1 MPVQVSKVTHNN
13 KGHFYR
19 IAIDIAKEGAEVW
32 DLTPYFK
39 GRVGDDNFGLQI
51 VWYYQGRLLD
61 VTNKTP
67 YIKGNV
73 GHYSFDEK
81 KNLQMAPDADVVTSH
96 GKPSDCQANGQATYY
111 FPQQMFPTD
120 GIFKG
125 FIGLEDENQ
134 NLTGVDIWF
143 RVLPGVA
150 KMGHACDVYVDV
162 LDKTIADFKEK
173 IRQQS
178 IDFDAAL
185 QLELQKEKDLIQQ
198 KLDAAGDAMDED
210 TAVLKKLAAAVG
222 AVQAQIDAKNIVTHQ
237 QFDDLSKEIVKIA
250 TETFTQPKAVASL
263 NELQTAY
270 PTGSEGVFVTTDTNH
285 YYVWQDN
292 SWHDCGE
299 FFTEGIADGSIHLQ
313 KFDSSLQG
321 AFTPDVTEVNIK
333 LNNGFLNVKDNQ
345 VHSNKEVTQNSEG
358 RYSDDIPVTPG
369 EEYFVHG
376 QSFWSGSLVVFR
388 NNNGIVDFYPKNT
401 LDHTVHTLRVVV
413 PRDANTMVIN
423 TDSYTVPRAFKITAY
438 NTFEQVVQNL
448 GFLLDKKKLNFQDF
462 GIQKTS
468 QYGFWSHKD
477 GAFHPLTPNDT
488 NADIAY
494 QPIKV
499 SPLEVYRITGCS
511 AWDARLYTIID
522 AQGNVIS
529 SYPDQEDQFKSI
541 QTTVVMPANAAF
553 LEINEVLPGATTKV
567 EKATSVVSSGELSGM
582 KWCAIGDSWT
592 TIHADKGQGYVNDVA
607 KELGIVADNAG
618 GSGTGYMTKYKT
630 EPFYQRKVSSDANV
644 YTIFGSFNDAYNA
657 KFRFGQSG
665 DTGTDTFWGAIKATV
680 DNIYSTNFDAQIGI
694 IAPGP
699 WGAINPHLDKNAKMS
714 SLATF
719 EDSTI
724 GDMTI
729 VEFAEKYVQTLHD
742 FAKENS
748 LPFLDLYHHSN
759 LRPWDSNFINKYY
772 HGSYYTDTTHPNAAA
787 FTKFIAPKVAAFIK
801 KIV

>member
-1 MPVQVSKVTHNN
+1 MQTQVVTLDVL
-13 KGHFYR
+13 KPIGTT
-19 IAIDIAKEGAEVW
+19 V
-32 DLTPYFK
+32 DLSDSFNA
-39 GRVGDDNFGLQI
+39 RVGDKMTPFQLFITEGSVAKDLKGMHPELEAEVGNGALRNG
-51 VWYYQGRLLD
+51 VAVMAAGAKGVHWVGSTNN
-61 VTNKTP
+61 VTGYNQLTLAFP
-67 YIKGNV
+67 AEV
-73 GHYSFDEK
+73 
-81 KNLQMAPDADVVTSH
+81 
-96 GKPSDCQANGQATYY
+96 
-111 FPQQMFPTD
+111 FPQS
-120 GIFKG
+120 G
-125 FIGLEDENQ
+125 FCYGHLILANDAGVRE
-134 NLTGVDIWF
+134 TSVDIWF
-143 RVLPGVA
+143 Q
-150 KMGHACDVYVDV
+150 V
-162 LDKTIADFKEK
+162 LDGTPLMGLVADHYDSE
-173 IRQQS
+173 
-178 IDFDAAL
+178 L
-185 QLELQKEKDLIQQ
+185 QLELAKAKNANDQFSQEMRDTYNQQVIDAQNALTRATSDLSH
-198 KLDAAGDAMDED
+198 LSES
-210 TAVLKKLAAAVG
+210 VG
-222 AVQAQIDAKNIVTHQ
+222 AVQARIDADNIITKQ
-237 QFDDLSKEIVKIA
+237 QFDDLSKEIVKMA

-630 EPFYQRKVSSDANV
+630 EPFYQRKVSSDADV
-644 YTIFGSFNDAYNA
+644 YTIFGSFNDAYNKSF
-657 KFRFGQSG
+657 KFGNSG

-699 WGAINPHLDKNAKMS
+699 WGAINPNLDKDAKMAN
-714 SLATF
+714 LATF

-724 GDMTI
+724 GDMSITD
-729 VEFAEKYVQTLHD
+729 FAEKYVQTLHD

-748 LPFLDLYHHSN
+748 LPFLDLYHYSN

-772 HGSYYTDTTHPNAAA
+772 HGSFDTDTTHPNAIA
-787 FTKFIAPKVAAFIK
+787 FAKFIAPKITNFIK
-801 KIV
+801 SLV